1 MFWQN
6 PQGLTPDEIA
16 AALGTN
22 AQEVFA
28 LHYKLGQLIGS
39 VKPEAIAEGFSL
51 VGEFTYNED
60 GSVTVVHPEP
70 EVVDNV
76 PEVTPEATP
85 EVTPEATPEITPEVT
100 PEVTPDATPV

>member
-1 MFWQN
+1 MFQQN

-39 VKPEAIAEGFSL
+39 VKPEAIAEGASI
-51 VGEFTYNED
+51 VGEFNYNED
-60 GSVTVVHPEP
+60 GSVTVVHPTTTTQEFIPVNPEETTTTVEP
-70 EVVDNV
+70 VLE
-76 PEVTPEATP
+76 TTTTEAP
-85 EVTPEATPEITPEVT
+85 
-100 PEVTPDATPV
+100 